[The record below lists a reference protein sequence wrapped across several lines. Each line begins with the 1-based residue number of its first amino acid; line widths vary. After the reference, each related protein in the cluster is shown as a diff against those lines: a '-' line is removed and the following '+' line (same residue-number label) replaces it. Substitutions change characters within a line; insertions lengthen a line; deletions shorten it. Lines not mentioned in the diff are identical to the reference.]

1 MAKESGLA
9 WSVLDVDDE
18 AGVAQDVREDVNSL
32 EFATP
37 RGVLEVTGID
47 RSAMERLHGLADFS
61 ATLTF
66 TFDPDTADSVHDV
79 FKDLSN
85 ARTLL
90 ITVSAQILSNEVLF
104 TDYALNRG
112 TDGSFGGT
120 APCVLQSGIV
130 PAWTT

>member
-1 MAKESGLA
+1 MAKENGLG

-18 AGVAQDVREDVNSL
+18 AGVAQDLREDVNSL

-37 RGVLEVTGID
+37 RAVLEVTGID
-47 RSAMERLHGLADFS
+47 KSAMERLHGLADFS

-66 TFDPDTADSVHDV
+66 TFDDDTADSVHDV

-90 ITVSAQILSNEVLF
+90 ITVSAQILTNEVLF
-104 TDYALNRG
+104 TDYALSRG
-112 TDGSFGGT
+112 NDGAFGGT
-120 APCVLQSGIV
+120 APCVLANGVV
-130 PAWTT
+130 PTWTT

>member
-1 MAKESGLA
+1 MAKENGLGWTA
-9 WSVLDVDDE
+9 LDVDDE
-18 AGVAQDVREDVNSL
+18 AGSAQDLRSDVNSL

-37 RGVLEVTGID
+37 RAVLEVTGID
-47 RSAMERLHGLADFS
+47 KSAMERLHGLADFS

-66 TFDPDTADSVHDV
+66 TFDDATADSVHDV

-85 ARTLL
+85 VRTLA

-104 TDYALNRG
+104 TDYALSRG

-120 APCVLQSGIV
+120 APCVLANGVV
-130 PAWTT
+130 PTWTT